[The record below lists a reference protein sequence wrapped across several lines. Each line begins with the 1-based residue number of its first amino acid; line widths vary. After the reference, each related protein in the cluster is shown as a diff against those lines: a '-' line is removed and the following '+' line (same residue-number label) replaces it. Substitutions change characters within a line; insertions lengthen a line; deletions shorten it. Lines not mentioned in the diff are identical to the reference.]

1 MTSSRVA
8 VCLPVCRA
16 TVCLLFVK
24 ADAGLTSRHV
34 LAVTSEP
41 STIIIKLPMQR
52 LARHVSVIRM
62 TNRRRDSVIVLFESF
77 INV

>member
-41 STIIIKLPMQR
+41 STIIIIMQR

-62 TNRRRDSVIVLFESF
+62 TNRRRDSVIVLFDSF

>member
-41 STIIIKLPMQR
+41 STIIIIMQR

-62 TNRRRDSVIVLFESF
+62 TSRRRDSVIVLFDSF

>member
-24 ADAGLTSRHV
+24 ADTGLTSRHV

-41 STIIIKLPMQR
+41 STIIIIMQR

-62 TNRRRDSVIVLFESF
+62 TNRRRDSVIVLFDSF
-77 INV
+77 ISV

>member
-34 LAVTSEP
+34 LAVASEP
-41 STIIIKLPMQR
+41 STIIIIMQR

-62 TNRRRDSVIVLFESF
+62 TNRRRDSVIVLFDSF
-77 INV
+77 INL